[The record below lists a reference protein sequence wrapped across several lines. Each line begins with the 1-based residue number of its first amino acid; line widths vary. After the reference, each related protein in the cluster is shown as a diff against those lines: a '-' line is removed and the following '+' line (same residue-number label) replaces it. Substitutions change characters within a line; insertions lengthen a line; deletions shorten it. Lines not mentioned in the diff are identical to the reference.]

1 MDFRKTGQNAG
12 ASAYEL
18 LEDSGRNAERA
29 ALVLRELVAGFPET
43 RKLTGELT
51 DIEHEGDRITH
62 SLLLQLQQRPQ
73 DNGISSDDGHALA
86 SSLDDIVDF
95 AEQTGDMMGVYRIE
109 APMEQAVLM
118 CDVLV
123 ACTAQVAS
131 ALAELGAGGDFG
143 PALIEIN
150 RLENEGDRLHREAL
164 ASLFS
169 GGIDPMVVIRWKD
182 IFTWLEASI
191 DSCERVAHHLEGIA
205 IKQGRS

>member
-1 MDFRKTGQNAG
+1 MDFRKSGPGAD

-18 LEDSGRNAERA
+18 LEEAGRNAERSA
-29 ALVLRELVAGFPET
+29 VVLRELVAGFPES
-43 RKLTGELT
+43 RALSGELT

-62 SLLLQLQQRPQ
+62 ALLLQLQKRPRN
-73 DNGISSDDGHALA
+73 NGISSDDGHALA
-86 SSLDDIVDF
+86 SALDDIVDF

-109 APMEQAVLM
+109 APMEQALAM
-118 CDVLV
+118 SDVLV
-123 ACTAQVAS
+123 DATGQVRDALGSFDDPS
-131 ALAELGAGGDFG
+131 AVAA
-143 PALIEIN
+143 ALIEIN
-150 RLENEGDRLHREAL
+150 RLENEGDRLYREAL
-164 ASLFS
+164 AALFS

>member
-1 MDFRKTGQNAG
+1 MDFRKSGPGAD

-18 LEDSGRNAERA
+18 LEEAGRNAERSA
-29 ALVLRELVAGFPET
+29 VVLRELVAGFPES
-43 RKLTGELT
+43 RALSGELT

-62 SLLLQLQQRPQ
+62 ALLLQLQKRPRN
-73 DNGISSDDGHALA
+73 NGISSDDGHALA
-86 SSLDDIVDF
+86 SALDDIVDF
-95 AEQTGDMMGVYRIE
+95 AEQTGDMMGIYRIE

-123 ACTAQVAS
+123 ACSAQVA
-131 ALAELGAGGDFG
+131 AALGALRAGRDFG
-143 PALIEIN
+143 SALIEIN